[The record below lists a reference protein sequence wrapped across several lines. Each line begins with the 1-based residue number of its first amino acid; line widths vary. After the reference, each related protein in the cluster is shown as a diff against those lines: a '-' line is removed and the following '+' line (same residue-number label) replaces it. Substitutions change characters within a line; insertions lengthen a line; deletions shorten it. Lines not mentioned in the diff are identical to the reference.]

1 MPDSISIDSLQLILT
16 LSIVRQR
23 LRQFSTGMFVRTSDL
38 DALGQ
43 MVEEA
48 LDQHFEIM
56 EKIHGTS
63 EP

>member
-23 LRQFSTGMFVRTSDL
+23 LHQFSVGMFVRSSDL
-38 DALGQ
+38 DALRQ
-43 MVEEA
+43 MVDDA

-56 EKIHGTS
+56 EKINGTS